1 MALIE
6 RFIQPGAPLDE
17 VATTFY
23 CLQSTFDCNTVIKHF
38 SPNFEMILVFNFG
51 KPVKMSFGNAPVG
64 ESVIGG
70 VTVIGPIKQM
80 LNYELLPGTDAIIVV
95 FRLNGFFRFFDLP
108 LNKLGNELV
117 HDPDKLIGK
126 HAFIGLWRHLK
137 NLADT
142 EARVKLMVAAAIPFI
157 QPNSDAIKPLLDGES
172 YFNNL
177 QINPVKAIASDAAIT
192 ERAVQLQFQKQT
204 GYSPKELI
212 RFLRFKRVITE
223 LVSQPDK
230 DYDIFD
236 LIARHGYHDQ
246 SHLIKDF
253 NQFLNTTPLKFL
265 KNIKGKNFCIAGQEQ
280 EDQS

>member
-177 QINPVKAIASDAAIT
+177 QINPVKAIASDAA
-192 ERAVQLQFQKQT
+192 R
-204 GYSPKELI
+204 S
-212 RFLRFKRVITE
+212 RRVIH
-223 LVSQPDK
+223 Q
-230 DYDIFD
+230 
-236 LIARHGYHDQ
+236 R
-246 SHLIKDF
+246 
-253 NQFLNTTPLKFL
+253 N
-265 KNIKGKNFCIAGQEQ
+265 
-280 EDQS
+280 